1 MINCDDKPNHS
12 TQFPSAGKQF
22 ICVRS
27 VGSLRVCICFGYV
40 GMTN

>member
-12 TQFPSAGKQF
+12 TQFPSAGNQF

-27 VGSLRVCICFGYV
+27 VGSLLYV
-40 GMTN
+40 YVFVLGMSI